1 MIYIIYGNDRLR
13 AEKEMRRI
21 LGEEYEVF
29 DGAEIAASDLP
40 SIFMGTTLFAL
51 ERKILIKELAV
62 VRENFEK
69 LPEYLGTKHTV
80 VIWEEKMDKRST
92 VYKKIKDVVKILE
105 FELPEKIDRNLVFN
119 IYDTALSNGVR
130 AVKMLEK
137 IETEQD
143 PFMIVGAFAWKAID
157 NYRRYGSKKEER
169 ILAELSLLD
178 IQMKSTAFSPFS
190 LLKSFLLQVS
200 SL

>member
-1 MIYIIYGNDRLR
+1 MIYIIYGDDRLR

-69 LPEYLGTKHTV
+69 LPEYLETKHTV
-80 VIWEEKMDKRST
+80 VIWEEKMDKRSA

-137 IETEQD
+137 IEAEQD